1 MDKLCFSI
9 DEERYDDRHGHVL
22 SLVGWYMHPDK
33 KECGFQLIGDGYEVI
48 DIPEVERYDRPDV
61 AQSLEVETEGFFPGF
76 TVTIPEVLKLRQ
88 KYDILELL
96 LLDGE
101 EKTVIWEH
109 TGDELDELIKDK
121 LVEFHI
127 DRVEVLYG
135 LMLEIQGW
143 TTDQRGEVEV
153 TVHKENAE
161 LLDCKITRGRRPDV
175 VERRH
180 LDDDYRN
187 QEIGFSISAAF
198 LEIPGNRIVLHF
210 CGDSTTKTYEIDI
223 KALRREQKEKE
234 KAKGFWGRLFHKDK
248 NGEHK
253 EDYEEWFE
261 RHKADRKTLRR
272 QRHEHFEQ
280 NPLISIVIPL
290 YCTPT
295 PYLKELIDSV
305 RSQTYTNWQL
315 CLADGSP
322 DQKVEE
328 YVQKRYGKDKRIL
341 YKHLEG
347 NGGISVNTNKAIE
360 MATGEYLMLSDHD
373 DTLEPDALYEIVRAI
388 NDHQGPEIIYTDEDK
403 LSMDGE
409 FYFEPHFKSDYN
421 LFRLRDNN
429 YICHIFVVKKA
440 LVNQVG
446 GLRPEFDGSQ
456 DYDFILRCCE
466 QAKQVIHIPKVLYHW
481 RCHEASTAANPH
493 SKKYA
498 YEAGLRALQDHAAER
513 GIPAKAEETRHVG
526 FYRLQYTEVL
536 QERPDVAAVGGRVL
550 SGKNRGRIAGGRMTA
565 DGKVFYEGLPKDFG
579 GYLHR
584 AELSQDAE
592 ALDLRCIRI
601 RSADRELFEKIV
613 GVPYTEVVRGPE
625 QQPVFDSSTL
635 PAGADIRL
643 LSLQLSEAL
652 RKRGRLLYLPE
663 YPEKWERL

>member
-61 AQSLEVETEGFFPGF
+61 AQSLEVETEGFLPGF

-109 TGDELDELIKDK
+109 TGDELDELVKDK

-223 KALRREQKEKE
+223 KALRREQKDKE
-234 KAKGFWGRLFHKDK
+234 KAKSFWGRLF
-248 NGEHK
+248 
-253 EDYEEWFE
+253 
-261 RHKADRKTLRR
+261 R
-272 QRHEHFEQ
+272 
-280 NPLISIVIPL
+280 
-290 YCTPT
+290 
-295 PYLKELIDSV
+295 
-305 RSQTYTNWQL
+305 
-315 CLADGSP
+315 
-322 DQKVEE
+322 
-328 YVQKRYGKDKRIL
+328 
-341 YKHLEG
+341 
-347 NGGISVNTNKAIE
+347 
-360 MATGEYLMLSDHD
+360 
-373 DTLEPDALYEIVRAI
+373 
-388 NDHQGPEIIYTDEDK
+388 
-403 LSMDGE
+403 
-409 FYFEPHFKSDYN
+409 
-421 LFRLRDNN
+421 
-429 YICHIFVVKKA
+429 
-440 LVNQVG
+440 
-446 GLRPEFDGSQ
+446 
-456 DYDFILRCCE
+456 
-466 QAKQVIHIPKVLYHW
+466 KVL
-481 RCHEASTAANPH
+481 
-493 SKKYA
+493 
-498 YEAGLRALQDHAAER
+498 
-513 GIPAKAEETRHVG
+513 
-526 FYRLQYTEVL
+526 
-536 QERPDVAAVGGRVL
+536 
-550 SGKNRGRIAGGRMTA
+550 
-565 DGKVFYEGLPKDFG
+565 
-579 GYLHR
+579 
-584 AELSQDAE
+584 
-592 ALDLRCIRI
+592 
-601 RSADRELFEKIV
+601 
-613 GVPYTEVVRGPE
+613 
-625 QQPVFDSSTL
+625 
-635 PAGADIRL
+635 
-643 LSLQLSEAL
+643 
-652 RKRGRLLYLPE
+652 
-663 YPEKWERL
+663 